1 MQEFNTSH
9 FLNLISEE
17 RELKLGRHFQT
28 VRGGVKETT
37 ADIRKDLE
45 HAARKSKERKQ
56 REGHLS
62 QNPDQ
67 VLSLLRIFEES
78 PTFQAM
84 TSDLLERSE
93 ETVANAGRAGCHTVR
108 P

>member
-1 MQEFNTSH
+1 MAEFQTSH

-17 RELKLGRHFQT
+17 RELKLSRHFQGI
-28 VRGGVKETT
+28 RGGIKETT

-67 VLSLLRIFEES
+67 VLSLMRVFEES
-78 PTFQAM
+78 PTFTGM
-84 TSDLLERSE
+84 TTDLLERSE
-93 ETVANAGRAGCHTVR
+93 ESVANAGRAGCHTVR